1 MDAGIIWDTII
12 LSPMI
17 NVMIVLSDYLFD
29 NLGVTIIVLT
39 IIVRGVMFPLTRRQL
54 HATRRM
60 QELQPKLAEVR
71 KKYARDRQK
80 RAKEEMALMKQSG
93 VSPAGCV
100 LPMLIQM
107 PVWIALYQSII
118 RVLGATPEQF
128 LNLSRHLY
136 TTWPQVFS
144 LVPLES
150 GFLWLDLAI
159 PDNTLVLPVLVGG
172 SMWAQQKM
180 VTPTSSDPAQ
190 QTQGRMMLWM
200 MPLMFGFFT
209 MSFPSGLA
217 LYWVASNLITI
228 ALQYFT
234 GGWGGLAGV
243 FSFSRRDTGSTPS
256 KRLPPAEKKEVT
268 IGTGTTEPDDEDE
281 AEAETSSE
289 ASSSDETPGPESEL
303 NDGTSR
309 NKRPDSRRG
318 RDDSSRPAK
327 RQPQRG
333 KGRRPKRR

>member
-1 MDAGIIWDTII
+1 
-12 LSPMI
+12 MI
-17 NVMIVLSDYLFD
+17 NVMIVLSNVLFD
-29 NLGVTIIVLT
+29 NLGLT
-39 IIVRGVMFPLTRRQL
+39 IIVITVIVRGAMFPLTRRQL
-54 HATRRM
+54 NATRKM

-71 KKYARDRQK
+71 KKYARDRQR
-80 RAKEEMALMKQSG
+80 RAQEEMAIMKSSG

-107 PVWIALYQSII
+107 PVWIALYHSII

-136 TTWPQVFS
+136 TNWPNVHS

-150 GFLWLDLAI
+150 KFLWLDLAV
-159 PDNTLVLPVLVGG
+159 PDGTMVLPVVVGAT
-172 SMWAQQKM
+172 MWVQQKM

-200 MPLMFGFFT
+200 MPIMFAFLT

-217 LYWVASNLITI
+217 LYWVASNVITI

-243 FSFSRRDTGSTPS
+243 FSLARLRGGDPGKAPA
-256 KRLPPAEKKEVT
+256 KRLPPAKKKEIVA
-268 IGTGTTEPDDEDE
+268 ESKADVEE
-281 AEAETSSE
+281 ADASSQDETS
-289 ASSSDETPGPESEL
+289 ADSSSDDESTDSESETD
-303 NDGTSR
+303 DGTSGSQR
-309 NKRPDSRRG
+309 ADRG
-318 RDDSSRPAK
+318 RSRADSSRPAK
-327 RQPQRG
+327 RQPRRG
-333 KGRRPKRR
+333 KSRRPKRR